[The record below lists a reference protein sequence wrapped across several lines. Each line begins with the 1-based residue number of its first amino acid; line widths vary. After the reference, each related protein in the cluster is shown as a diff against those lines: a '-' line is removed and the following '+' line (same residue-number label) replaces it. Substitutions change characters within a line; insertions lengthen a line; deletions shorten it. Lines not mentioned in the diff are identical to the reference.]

1 MSAKLF
7 ILFFFCGYLLSCHPR
22 DKGSSTWKLYR
33 GNAQSNAYSALD
45 QINAANV
52 QQLRIAWEYHTR
64 DSGISIQ
71 CNPIIVNGVMYVTSP
86 ALKLIALKAGSGEML
101 WTFDPFK
108 GEKADGVNR
117 GVAYWEDGS
126 DQRILFSAG
135 YKLYAVDARSGQ
147 VISNFGQ
154 SGTVDLREG
163 LDRRPDEITV
173 DATSP
178 GIIFGDLLIMGS
190 RVSEGEGAAPGYVRA
205 YNVRSGKEAWVFH
218 TIPRPGEYGYDG
230 WEKDAWK
237 NIGGAN
243 TWSGLSLD
251 EDRGMVFFATGS
263 CSPDFYG
270 GDRKGQNLFANSV
283 IALNAKD
290 GKRIWH
296 YQIIHHDLWDY
307 DPPMPPN
314 LVTLHQNGRRIDA
327 VMEATK
333 TGNIFVFDRE
343 TGKSLFEIKEQKVP
357 QSDIKGEQS
366 WPTQP
371 FPVKPAPFVRQK
383 YTDADISDISPEANA
398 YIKDRLKNVRNEGI
412 FTPSSDQGSIV
423 FPGFRGGAEWNGG
436 SFDIETGIIYINA
449 NEIPNISS
457 LKKVDLTAGKG
468 SGKSFFQVSCATCHG
483 IDRMGQA
490 NFPSLVNIDKKMNQ
504 LQIMEQIRKGKG
516 LMPAFSNLTDV
527 QISAISA
534 YLMDPGKEKEV
545 KQTRQATQDPADI
558 KYSYAHS
565 GYGQFLDQ
573 EGYPAVKPPWGTL
586 NAIDLNTG
594 ELLWKVPLGEYAALT
609 KRGIPPTG
617 TQNFGGTIVTAG
629 GLIFVGAS
637 KDEKFRAFD
646 KRTGKILW
654 ETRLPAGGY
663 ATPCTYEI
671 AGKQYVVIAAGGG
684 GKNDTKKGDS
694 YVAFALP

>member
-1 MSAKLF
+1 MF
-7 ILFFFCGYLLSCHPR
+7 ILFLLGGCLASCR
-22 DKGSSTWKLYR
+22 NGEKKFSAWKVSR
-33 GNAQSNAYSALD
+33 GNAQSNAYSGLD
-45 QINAANV
+45 QINTNNV
-52 QQLRIAWEYHTR
+52 QQLKIAWQYHTK
-64 DSGISIQ
+64 DSGTSIE
-71 CNPIIVNGVMYVTSP
+71 CNPIVINGVMYATSP
-86 ALKLIALKAGSGEML
+86 SLKLIALKAGSGEML

-108 GEKADGVNR
+108 DEKADGVNR
-117 GVAYWEDGS
+117 GVVYWEDGQ
-126 DQRILFSAG
+126 DKRIFFSAG
-135 YKLYAVDARSGQ
+135 YKLYAINAGSGQ
-147 VISNFGQ
+147 VVPGFGQ
-154 SGTVDLREG
+154 NGVVDLREG
-163 LDRRPDEITV
+163 LDRRPNEITV

-205 YNVRSGKEAWVFH
+205 YNVRSGKEVWVFH
-218 TIPRPGEYGYDG
+218 TIPKPGEYGYDT

-243 TWSGLSLD
+243 AWTGLSLD

-283 IALNAKD
+283 IALNAKN

-314 LVTLHQNGRRIDA
+314 LVTLHQNGKSIDA

-343 TGKSLFEIKEQKVP
+343 TGKSLFDIKEQKVP
-357 QSDIKGEQS
+357 ISDISGEQS
-366 WPTQP
+366 WPAQP
-371 FPVKPAPFVRQK
+371 FPVKPTPFVRQR
-383 YTDADISDISPEANA
+383 YTEADISDISPATAE
-398 YIKDRLKNVRNEGI
+398 YVKSRLKNVRNEGI
-412 FTPSSDQGSIV
+412 FTPSSDQGSMV
-423 FPGFRGGAEWNGG
+423 FPGFRGGGEWNGG
-436 SFDIETGIIYINA
+436 SFDMETGIVYINA

-457 LKKVDLTAGKG
+457 LKKVDMSAGKE
-468 SGKSFFQVSCATCHG
+468 SGKSLFQVNCATCHG
-483 IDRMGQA
+483 IDRKGQA
-490 NFPSLVNIDKKMNQ
+490 NFPSLVNIEKKMSQ
-504 LQIMEQIRKGKG
+504 LQVAAQIKKGKG
-516 LMPAFSNLTDV
+516 LMPAFSNLTNV
-527 QISAISA
+527 QLNAISA
-534 YLMDPGKEKEV
+534 YLMDPANEKRV
-545 KQTRQATQDPADI
+545 KYNAGATNDTSDR

-586 NAIDLNTG
+586 NAINLNTG

-654 ETRLPAGGY
+654 ETQLPAGGY

-694 YVAFALP
+694 YIAFALP